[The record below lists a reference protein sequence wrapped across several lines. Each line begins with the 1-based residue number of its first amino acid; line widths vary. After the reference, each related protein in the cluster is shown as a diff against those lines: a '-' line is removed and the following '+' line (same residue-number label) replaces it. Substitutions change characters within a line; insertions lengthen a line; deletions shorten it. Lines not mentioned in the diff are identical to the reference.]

1 VAFELDDQCRIT
13 RLIATWDDAKRD
25 DAAMTMLLTQ
35 TLER

>member
-1 VAFELDDQCRIT
+1 MPHHPAHRH
-13 RLIATWDDAKRD
+13 WDGAKRD